1 MRKSDSTKLT
11 LSAVL
16 LLVIMIGIITPTIG
30 TASAATNSINKIQSG
45 LVSSDSFTTGNTS
58 GWTFGGTAA
67 LHDYYEDSQGL
78 HLGVQ
83 APSSGQW
90 VNYYAASVGAN
101 AHLFHAALTIP
112 YASVADGVFNPG
124 MYVEGSNYKG
134 IVGCQAYADHT
145 GYYWTVQSSID
156 AGSTWTTLYAPP
168 KDSLPQTDDCTV
180 MTNGNNYLKVYIG
193 GNVVFSSTTMNLNM
207 PTPLHAFVQADT
219 SSSSMDYTTYR
230 NYYSTTDENIQ
241 VVNNPSNAVT
251 VQIVG
256 TTGNVLATAPVSA
269 GVATLNVGMYKF
281 PLSGTINVY
290 DSSNSVIAS
299 STVNIFGGDVFS
311 VTTSGTPTAPGTP
324 SGLTATAI
332 SSSQINL
339 SWIAPSSNGG
349 SAITGY
355 KIERSTDSGTTWS
368 AVQSNTGSTGTTYSD
383 IGLSSS
389 TTYTYRVSAINSV
402 GTGSPSNTASATTSN
417 TTTGGTSIVLNG
429 IQTTSGTVTTS
440 PYQIT
445 LANFNAG
452 TGTDRLL
459 VVGVGANNQ
468 FVTSVTFGGVQL
480 TKAVRSFHSDYT
492 AFWYLKNPTGTG
504 NIVVTMAGS
513 TSAVVGAY
521 SFSGVDQTT
530 PIPTSITKYATVY
543 SSPTISITTQ
553 YPNSWVLDLPA
564 IYGGKT
570 LGSPTCTQQWD
581 TNIASAIT
589 SASSS
594 TVKPSAGLVTCNWT
608 ASGSGDLW
616 DDTAIEIK
624 TSGTSTTAPSS
635 PTGLTATASSS
646 SQINLSWTA
655 PSNNGGSA
663 ITGYEIERSTDGGT
677 TWSVLVS
684 NTGSTGTTY
693 SDTGLAANTAYTYR
707 VSAINSV
714 GTSTPSNIVS
724 ATTNQQSLTLIK
736 SGLLVSDSLSNETD
750 TQQQLQTNSKYWRY
764 GGDAPGENAP
774 YAFWRNTQGLH
785 IGVQAPSNA
794 TWAGIYS
801 LSRNI
806 NGMLYHSIVTTP
818 VPSIPANNVY
828 YNNGMYVQ
836 TNGSSNV
843 NYVTCASNVSS
854 FGTVWAVFW
863 ATGNPFG
870 ATNFTRLW
878 YDPSP
883 NQPLTRDCTIIT
895 NGNNYLRVYLDGVK
909 VVDNNKM
916 NLQIPPPFNVFL
928 EPQSS
933 YAGQLLNGTFTD
945 FYASTSENVTVTNL
959 PSNTVRV
966 DITDSS
972 GNVLATSPVANQI
985 ASLNVGQYH
994 FPLSGTIKVYNSNN
1008 ALIASRSSGIYGGD
1022 VYSVNP

>member
-1 MRKSDSTKLT
+1 LRKSDSTKLA
-11 LSAVL
+11 LSVVL
-16 LLVIMIGIITPTIG
+16 LLVIMIGIVTPTIG

-124 MYVEGSNYKG
+124 LYVEGSNYKG
-134 IVGCQAYADHT
+134 IVGCQAYVDHT

-219 SSSSMDYTTYR
+219 SSSSMDYTTYS

-402 GTGSPSNTASATTSN
+402 GTGSPSHTVSATTS
-417 TTTGGTSIVLNG
+417 
-429 IQTTSGTVTTS
+429 
-440 PYQIT
+440 
-445 LANFNAG
+445 
-452 TGTDRLL
+452 
-459 VVGVGANNQ
+459 
-468 FVTSVTFGGVQL
+468 
-480 TKAVRSFHSDYT
+480 
-492 AFWYLKNPTGTG
+492 
-504 NIVVTMAGS
+504 
-513 TSAVVGAY
+513 
-521 SFSGVDQTT
+521 
-530 PIPTSITKYATVY
+530 
-543 SSPTISITTQ
+543 
-553 YPNSWVLDLPA
+553 
-564 IYGGKT
+564 
-570 LGSPTCTQQWD
+570 
-581 TNIASAIT
+581 
-589 SASSS
+589 
-594 TVKPSAGLVTCNWT
+594 T
-608 ASGSGDLW
+608 AS
-616 DDTAIEIK
+616 
-624 TSGTSTTAPSS
+624 TAPGTPSS
-635 PTGLTATASSS
+635 LTATAISS

-655 PSNNGGSA
+655 PSSNGGSA
-663 ITGYEIERSTDGGT
+663 ITGYKIERSTDGGT

-854 FGTVWAVFW
+854 FGTVWAIFW

-895 NGNNYLRVYLDGVK
+895 NGNNYLKVYLDGVK